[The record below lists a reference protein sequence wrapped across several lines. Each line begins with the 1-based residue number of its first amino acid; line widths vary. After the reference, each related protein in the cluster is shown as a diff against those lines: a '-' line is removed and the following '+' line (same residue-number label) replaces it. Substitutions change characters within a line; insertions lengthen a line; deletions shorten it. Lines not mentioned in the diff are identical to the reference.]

1 VWSLLD
7 CAADLPQVLAERV
20 RRIVDAA
27 EQVLIERSLRTQ
39 RLAGG
44 NPQGLLAF
52 GLPDRVGGVEHLINS
67 FRRNEDDTV
76 IVGEHD
82 VVTCDHVFA
91 EARARERLGLL
102 RIESQRSGR
111 VGSIAEEREADLT
124 QLGCVAVHSPDDE
137 RCDAGRLCLEYGQV
151 ADAGLVRS
159 ARIVDD
165 EDIDPAFDL
174 PREVL
179 TYGDSGYWNAA
190 KRWRTPNGGK
200 LMAWPPNGNVDLFL
214 YREDLLK
221 AAGIAIAETPARMA
235 DTLIARMKGQS

>member
-1 VWSLLD
+1 PTPSIPRVRTSKRDRRRRPGRGCPCLKRLTVHGRGVWSLLD

-52 GLPDRVGGVEHLINS
+52 GPPDRSGGVEHLINS
-67 FRRNEDDTV
+67 SRRNEGDTV

-82 VVTCDHVFA
+82 IVACDDVFA
-91 EARARERLGLL
+91 EASARERLRLL
-102 RIESQRSGR
+102 SIESHRPR
-111 VGSIAEEREADLT
+111 RPVSIAEEREADLP
-124 QLGCVAVHSPDDE
+124 QLRRVTVQSPYDE
-137 RCDAGRLCLEYGQV
+137 GRDAGRPRLEDGQG

-165 EDIDPAFDL
+165 EDIAG
-174 PREVL
+174 PR
-179 TYGDSGYWNAA
+179 
-190 KRWRTPNGGK
+190 
-200 LMAWPPNGNVDLFL
+200 
-214 YREDLLK
+214 
-221 AAGIAIAETPARMA
+221 
-235 DTLIARMKGQS
+235 